1 MTTDGRLSTELWVQA
16 HLRRCNAEGLFA
28 AVLRKGDLWGGAV
41 IVKLN
46 LLDGTFKVLTQTRDM
61 EGDVA
66 WLAAQQGALLAEADA
81 TAYIERQVK
90 RDPDLWVIEVE
101 DKQGRNPFEGK
112 VL

>member
-1 MTTDGRLSTELWVQA
+1 MTEERLSTELWVQA
-16 HLRRCNAEGLFA
+16 HLRRCNGEGLFA
-28 AVLRKGDLWGGAV
+28 AVLHKGDLWGGAV

-46 LLDGTFKVLTQTRDM
+46 LLDGTFKVLTQTRDLD
-61 EGDVA
+61 GRVA

-81 TAYIERQVK
+81 SAYIERQVK

-101 DKQGRNPFEGK
+101 DKLGRNPFEGK

>member
-1 MTTDGRLSTELWVQA
+1 LTTDGRLSTELWVQA
-16 HLRRCNAEGLFA
+16 HLRRCNAEGMFA

-46 LLDGTFKVLTQTRDM
+46 LLDGTFKVLSQTRDM
-61 EGDVA
+61 ESSVA
-66 WLAAQQGALLAEADA
+66 WMAAQRGALLSEADA
-81 TAYIERQVK
+81 TAYIDRQVK
-90 RDPDLWVIEVE
+90 RDPDLWVIEIE